1 MKKFLLIFLLALAAA
16 GYVAVENKV
25 VTVESGEFKFKKPKI
40 TWEADGVA
48 ENDED
53 GEEDAREEQNHPSC
67 DAKQKSFPCKDI
79 STGYIW
85 SSISDDGM
93 SRNEAMKYCKELNE
107 AGYDDWRLPDIDEL
121 RSILNGQ
128 NIGVNGNCRVSA
140 KNKCLDS
147 NCWSAETCF
156 EACDSKIEEEC
167 VYKDGKYSKLGDG
180 RDAYIWLWS
189 SSSKSDLSKTNKK
202 KEGWYIDV
210 NKGYVNSYPQNSKFY
225 VRCVR

>member
-1 MKKFLLIFLLALAAA
+1 MKKFFFLLLLVVIGFW
-16 GYVAVENKV
+16 GYKSISLEDVEIKVKMPKFTTTFPYLFWDKNEKPKSLPIPFKQEFVSCDSKPKV
-25 VTVESGEFKFKKPKI
+25 V
-40 TWEADGVA
+40 
-48 ENDED
+48 
-53 GEEDAREEQNHPSC
+53 
-67 DAKQKSFPCKDI
+67 PCKDT

-85 SSISDDGM
+85 SNISEEGM
-93 SRNEAMKYCKELNE
+93 DWDSAKKYCENLVE
-107 AGYDDWRLPDIDEL
+107 DGYDDWRLPDIDEL